1 MCLFGRTHR
10 IHGVTISFSAEKAF
24 EMIDEDVAA
33 IGLVGKDGEPVKATQ
48 LLEVVE
54 GYVGEGYSLSNE
66 QELSNWLL
74 KCCHFP
80 FPDTGLYTRRF
91 DN

>member
-1 MCLFGRTHR
+1 M
-10 IHGVTISFSAEKAF
+10 TISFSAEKAF